1 MKVALPPL
9 PPAFG
14 VTDDDVL
21 PGGRSMLDLL
31 TEEHHLLAQLCTRL
45 PATAE
50 VLVAALSRHLSAEE
64 QYLYPAARK
73 VLPDGASVADR
84 EVAAD
89 ASLLRTLAEFHGTR
103 PSDEAFGPLAEAV
116 GVFVW
121 FFVVCTDGI
130 FPGLRA
136 GCTEHELIRLGN
148 RVQLAL
154 EAAPTR
160 PHPGTPLTPPL
171 NKVVDPALGVVDKVR
186 DVLARRATW
195 PEDVA

>member
-1 MKVALPPL
+1 MDGTDAQPAEGRFTCPRYRVDHGRTAQQPQPLQGVRVKVALPPL

-73 VLPDGASVADR
+73 VLPDGVSVADR

-103 PSDEAFGPLAEAV
+103 PSDDAIGPHDQEV
-116 GVFVW
+116 
-121 FFVVCTDGI
+121 
-130 FPGLRA
+130 
-136 GCTEHELIRLGN
+136 
-148 RVQLAL
+148 
-154 EAAPTR
+154 
-160 PHPGTPLTPPL
+160 
-171 NKVVDPALGVVDKVR
+171 
-186 DVLARRATW
+186 
-195 PEDVA
+195 